1 MLIQTPEKGNYH
13 MKQWIDHRI
22 ELMTADTSNVIIFP
36 VERRQT
42 EIEEERRIQR
52 VMHEKMRGDAPL
64 IARSSDHLSKNS
76 AFPPESDGKPPK
88 RA

>member
-1 MLIQTPEKGNYH
+1 MIISSPEKGNYH

-42 EIEEERRIQR
+42 EIEEEKRIQR
-52 VMHEKMRGDAPL
+52 VMR
-64 IARSSDHLSKNS
+64 
-76 AFPPESDGKPPK
+76 
-88 RA
+88 

>member
-42 EIEEERRIQR
+42 EIELS
-52 VMHEKMRGDAPL
+52 L
-64 IARSSDHLSKNS
+64 IHI
-76 AFPPESDGKPPK
+76 
-88 RA
+88 